1 MHLWRRLGIIQ
12 VNLASALA
20 LHKRSFL
27 TGVFLW
33 HFRLCSA
40 IPVNLIA
47 LTCTTFQGTSEQ
59 YSFWH
64 TLFYFA
70 NCPPWQ
76 GRFLTQFFPLEN
88 LSTFQLLPY
97 PFVYKR
103 LTAERLGAPTIHWWR
118 VWGWRGFI
126 RRLYFT
132 CFSALL
138 FRFFKGHFYFPTIAG
153 KAHHN
158 CGAASPQLW
167 GRYTTVVGQ

>member
-40 IPVNLIA
+40 IPVNLICA
-47 LTCTTFQGTSEQ
+47 HLHDISGDIWTIFILTHPF
-59 YSFWH
+59 
-64 TLFYFA
+64 LFCQLSSVTRTIPYA
-70 NCPPWQ
+70 I
-76 GRFLTQFFPLEN
+76 FPSIN
-88 LSTFQLLPY
+88 LSTFQLFPY
-97 PFVYKR
+97 PFVYKQFN
-103 LTAERLGAPTIHWWR
+103 AERLGAPTIHWWR

>member
-1 MHLWRRLGIIQ
+1 MCSVSWSILGP
-12 VNLASALA
+12 
-20 LHKRSFL
+20 FL

-88 LSTFQLLPY
+88 LSTIHLLRY
-97 PFVYKR
+97 RFVYKQF
-103 LTAERLGAPTIHWWR
+103 TAERLGAPTFHSWW
-118 VWGWRGFI
+118 VWARRGLFAGYI
-126 RRLYFT
+126 LLVSLPFDFVFSKVIFTSPQLRGRLT
-132 CFSALL
+132 
-138 FRFFKGHFYFPTIAG
+138 TIVG
-153 KAHHN
+153 RLHHN

>member
-1 MHLWRRLGIIQ
+1 MCSVSWSILGP
-12 VNLASALA
+12 
-20 LHKRSFL
+20 FL

-103 LTAERLGAPTIHWWR
+103 LTAERLGVPTIHCWK
-118 VWGWRGFI
+118 GEAGGD
-126 RRLYFT
+126 L
-132 CFSALL
+132 FSGSVLL
-138 FRFFKGHFYFPTIAG
+138 VSLPFYFVFSKVIFT
-153 KAHHN
+153 
-158 CGAASPQLW
+158 SPQLRGRHTTIVGW
-167 GRYTTVVGQ
+167 LHHSCGEGTPQLWWRYTTVVGQ

>member
-1 MHLWRRLGIIQ
+1 MCSVSWSILGP
-12 VNLASALA
+12 
-20 LHKRSFL
+20 FL

-158 CGAASPQLW
+158 CGATSPQLW